1 MIMVL
6 FDLKFYLNNVLVV
19 GDGNFLFIVCL
30 VFVLLEMF
38 VKIVVIFLDL
48 CVVLVNND
56 FVVENID
63 KLFVFKNVEILY
75 EVDVINLIGKF
86 G

>member
-1 MIMVL
+1 MVL

-30 VFVLLEMF
+30 VFVLLEML
-38 VKIVVIFLDL
+38 VKIVLIFLDL

>member
-75 EVDVINLIGKF
+75 EVDVINLIEKF

>member
-1 MIMVL
+1 MVL

>member
-1 MIMVL
+1 MVL

-75 EVDVINLIGKF
+75 EVDVINLIEKF

>member
-30 VFVLLEMF
+30 VFVLLEML

-75 EVDVINLIGKF
+75 EVDVINLIEKF